1 MNKVGRNYEQ
11 TLNKV
16 GRNYEQTLNKLIEIM
31 NKPW

>member
-16 GRNYEQTLNKLIEIM
+16 GRNYEQTLKN
-31 NKPW
+31 W

>member
-31 NKPW
+31 NKP